1 MHTGAEDVYP
11 REMKTYVHIKTYT
24 EVAIGALFICYSPK
38 LETAQMCFN
47 WSMVKHNVVHL
58 SCGI

>member
-1 MHTGAEDVYP
+1 MHTGAEDAYP

-24 EVAIGALFICYSPK
+24 EVAIGDLFIYYSQK
-38 LETAQMCFN
+38 LKTAQMSFN
-47 WSMVKHNVVHL
+47 WSMVKHNVVYL